1 LAVKRPGK
9 RRSSSFPPPAKSARL
24 AFRGTSALNLNMFP
38 LAGNPAGDAPADEE
52 EEHAAADEARRS
64 GVSGPKSAAR
74 RSVQ

>member
-24 AFRGTSALNLNMFP
+24 AFRGTSALNLKMFP
-38 LAGNPAGDAPADEE
+38 LAGDAPAADEE
-52 EEHAAADEARRS
+52 EEQAAADEARRS